1 MFFCEPS
8 PVAPDLN
15 AVDLST
21 VLTRRQV
28 EAMLARL
35 AGDGCVVTQE
45 AAAATLG
52 ITQSAYCRR
61 LAGAIARLQARGHD
75 VRPIRDRLGLN

>member
-1 MFFCEPS
+1 MVFPTS
-8 PVAPDLN
+8 SMGLN
-15 AVDLST
+15 ADDLSA

-35 AGDGCVVTQE
+35 ADGGGVVSQEE
-45 AAAATLG
+45 AAASLG
-52 ITQSAYCRR
+52 ITQPAYSRR
-61 LAGAIARLQARGHD
+61 LAGAIARLHARGHD